1 MMENDTYDTNMI
13 WEFYLKYIVKNIK
26 ELESVQFKTPQHDI
40 IKRVLNII
48 EFDEKV
54 DKLNDKIKD
63 ILKSPPN
70 DVISKH
76 EIGLFHIDNAIQRIR
91 VISEYLKNLN
101 RMFFLPKHVDKNG
114 TVKIIS
120 IAKDLGYDD
129 DESKKLRL
137 LLFHD
142 IRNALSHI
150 NYEYKYDNND
160 NFKSMTWF
168 DMNKKPHETSNKELE
183 EILKKSANL
192 LDMYSRLYTMFFTKK

>member
-1 MMENDTYDTNMI
+1 MENDTYDTNMI

-63 ILKSPPN
+63 ILKSSPN

-114 TVKIIS
+114 TVKIIN
-120 IAKDLGYDD
+120 IAKDLGYDNE
-129 DESKKLRL
+129 ESKKLRL

>member
-1 MMENDTYDTNMI
+1 MENDTYDTNMI

-26 ELESVQFKTPQHDI
+26 ELESVHFKTPQHDI

-63 ILKSPPN
+63 ILKSSPN